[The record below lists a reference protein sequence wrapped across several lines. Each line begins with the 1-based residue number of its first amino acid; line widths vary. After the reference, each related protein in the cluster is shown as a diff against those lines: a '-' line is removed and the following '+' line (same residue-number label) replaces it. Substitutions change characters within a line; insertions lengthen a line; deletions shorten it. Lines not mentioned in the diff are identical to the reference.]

1 MKKIFLLLSICLLA
15 AGSWSCTEDSDK
27 DNAKIAELEAQI
39 AQLKAQ
45 LASNA
50 KIAKVDFQGD
60 QMMLTFSDGTTL
72 TTAVP
77 ENVIPTVGENG
88 NWWING
94 EDLGVP
100 AVAQIPTVGENG
112 NWWVGGKDTGVR
124 VQGDKGDQG
133 QQGDKGD
140 KGDKGDA
147 GTGIRST
154 SYDPET
160 GILTLTLTDG
170 TSYQYALSGNGDG
183 SLIGNRLED
192 LNGAYLLAGIRN
204 GDLPFAQFTYDAANR
219 MTSVTYYE
227 TLLNAPVKSLDVQFT
242 YTPDGKIATR
252 TATQYAK
259 QNQVS
264 EVNDYVYNNR
274 YGDYGDFRR
283 EIPQWMHDAAQTK
296 TLTQMFNI
304 LFPNDD
310 IPELATESGSGKFAN
325 QTYTAGDRKELF
337 MEKLFAATDSYG
349 LRWLVRGTTVY
360 AAFYG
365 YDGQWKLLALPREQA
380 KAYRVEKSGAKY
392 YAYSMWAASDY
403 DKDETNYGDDM
414 ASHDGFMHGVEA
426 FDLAQ
431 TTVMSFL
438 DDGTRSL
445 FTDFDIQLQ
454 PQYFNLAIPIYRYR
468 YEAKPYTSGT
478 VDEIKGNRVD
488 DYALTDAAETY
499 DATGGNGRY
508 KFLVRQLTS
517 HAKGEVVSSVKVKYV
532 YAGNDYQ
539 MDGTNDTG
547 EVFNLCYITMKNGRM
562 DKLQVFENGVKTDLL
577 RFNYNTD
584 GTLST
589 IDVLYENATEVAR
602 MAYDQHKN
610 LTEMRVNSSKLA
622 GKDRSYDDIFCDL
635 GLAYR
640 YTEYDKT
647 QGCLVTRIKYT
658 DGYATLLKLSY
669 NYSLKNFMN
678 HTFTALSPLMQ
689 AQNSTH
695 ALSEIAWAGHGSCLM
710 TSFDDFNEGGYPMSM
725 KGILCLSDFTAG
737 DDQDIEAGYGGE
749 SSYESNDGFGLP
761 VNGSVATLYKFT
773 YTKKQ

>member
-1 MKKIFLLLSICLLA
+1 MKKILLLLSVCLFA
-15 AGSWSCTEDSDK
+15 AGGWSCTENSEE
-27 DNAKIAELEAQI
+27 DNAKIAELEAEI
-39 AQLKAQ
+39 EALKAQ

-50 KIAKVDFQGD
+50 KIAKVEFQGN
-60 QMMLTFSDGTTL
+60 QMMLTFADGTTL
-72 TTAVP
+72 STSVP
-77 ENVIPTVGENG
+77 ENIIPTVGENG

-100 AVAQIPTVGENG
+100 AEAQIPTIGENG
-112 NWWVGGKDTGVR
+112 NWWVGGKDTGVNAR
-124 VQGDKGDQG
+124 GDKGDKGDQ
-133 QQGDKGD
+133 GD

-154 SYDPET
+154 SYDPQT

-170 TSYQYALSGNGDG
+170 TSYQYALSGSGEG
-183 SLIGNRLED
+183 GLIGNRLED
-192 LNGAYLLAGIRN
+192 LNGAYLLSGIRN

-219 MTSVTYYE
+219 MTGATYYE

-242 YTPDGKIATR
+242 YTADGKIATR
-252 TATQYAK
+252 TATRYAK
-259 QNQVS
+259 QNQVA
-264 EVNDYVYNNR
+264 EVNDHVYNR
-274 YGDYGDFRR
+274 QYTEYGMYDIQ
-283 EIPQWMHDAAQTK
+283 IPEWMYDAAQTK
-296 TLTQMFNI
+296 TATQIFDI

-310 IPELATESGSGKFAN
+310 IPEMAPESGSGKFAN
-325 QTYTAGDRKELF
+325 QTYTNGDRKELF
-337 MEKLFAATDSYG
+337 IAKLMDLTNPYATC
-349 LRWLVRGTTVY
+349 WLVRGTTLY
-360 AAFYG
+360 TIFYG
-365 YDGQWKLLALPREQA
+365 NDGQLKLMTLPREQA
-380 KAYRVEKSGAKY
+380 KSYRVEKSGSKY
-392 YAYSMWAASDY
+392 YAYSTMAASYY
-403 DKDETNYGDDM
+403 DKDETSYDGEL
-414 ASHDGFMHGVEA
+414 AHPDGFMRGIRA

-431 TTVMSFL
+431 TRVMSYL
-438 DDGTRSL
+438 ETRSL
-445 FTDFDIQLQ
+445 FTDFNIELQ
-454 PQYFNLAIPIYRYR
+454 PQDFNLAIPIYRYR

-478 VDEIKGNRVD
+478 VDEISGNRVD
-488 DYALTDAAETY
+488 DYALTDAANTY

-508 KFLVRQLTS
+508 KFLVRRLTS
-517 HAKGEVVSSVKVKYV
+517 YAQGEPISSVKVKYV
-532 YAGNDYQ
+532 YTGDDYR
-539 MDGTNDTG
+539 MDGTSASGNT
-547 EVFNLCYITMKNGRM
+547 ESLCYITMKNGRM
-562 DKLQVFENGVKTDLL
+562 DKLQIFEEGVKTDLL
-577 RFNYNTD
+577 RFNYNSD

-589 IDVLYENATEVAR
+589 LDVLYDNATEVAR

-622 GKDRSYDDIFCDL
+622 GKNGSYDDLFCDL

-710 TSFDDFNEGGYPMSM
+710 TSFDDFNEGGYPLSM
-725 KGILCLSDFTAG
+725 KGILCLSDFSTSDS
-737 DDQDIEAGYGGE
+737 DDEVVGPGYGNE